1 MAGFSEHM
9 LLFFRYA
16 PTLSRRFPEL
26 NDTAVLHVITFAWEL
41 ACEFHVVINER
52 QKVQF
57 LKSFYVFLN
66 VHQIFQNF
74 ESLYIVLHTLT

>member
-1 MAGFSEHM
+1 MHAWIV
-9 LLFFRYA
+9 
-16 PTLSRRFPEL
+16 EL
-26 NDTAVLHVITFAWEL
+26 QGKIRKLILKGRSACNKFAWEL

-52 QKVQF
+52 RKVQF
-57 LKSFYVFLN
+57 LKSFCVCLA